1 MEWHHA
7 LVSQAIPANWSS
19 TDVTAPMSTLLPVRF
34 QVADAQNIIV
44 RAVINGGFEWLL
56 FLEDD
61 VLAPP
66 TLFLRINEWMR
77 RADTPV
83 VSGLYYQ
90 KSEPVEPLVYRGR
103 GNGAFMN
110 FNPGEQVWADGVPT
124 GCLLVHASLLK
135 AMWRDSEVYEIGG
148 QTTRRVFTAAT
159 NSWIADD
166 GTVSTNSGTSDLNWC
181 GRVMEGGYLA
191 KAGWPKYQDRE
202 LPFLVDTRIACG
214 HITPDGQVYPPGW
227 QTTEV

>member
-1 MEWHHA
+1 
-7 LVSQAIPANWSS
+7 
-19 TDVTAPMSTLLPVRF
+19 
-34 QVADAQNIIV
+34 
-44 RAVINGGFEWLL
+44 
-56 FLEDD
+56 
-61 VLAPP
+61 
-66 TLFLRINEWMR
+66 
-77 RADTPV
+77 
-83 VSGLYYQ
+83 
-90 KSEPVEPLVYRGR
+90 
-103 GNGAFMN
+103 
-110 FNPGEQVWADGVPT
+110 
-124 GCLLVHASLLK
+124 
-135 AMWRDSEVYEIGG
+135 MWRDSEVYEIGG